1 MCEEVLPIYRLPA
14 CCNRR
19 WLRKQQWLWAALLL
33 WNNSVSL
40 ADFDSCEILTSSGWF
55 LNVILHFF
63 SNDSVPNHCKYS
75 CLFILMKMVYIYN
88 NNIICA
94 FNPQTMED
102 IFSRSG
108 RSEEMDSLL
117 LMNNVNPDCT
127 LRLCALQKL
136 KVCLCTSILIPFSNS
151 VYSLQ

>member
-1 MCEEVLPIYRLPA
+1 M
-14 CCNRR
+14 
-19 WLRKQQWLWAALLL
+19 
-33 WNNSVSL
+33 
-40 ADFDSCEILTSSGWF
+40 
-55 LNVILHFF
+55 
-63 SNDSVPNHCKYS
+63 PNHCKYS
-75 CLFILMKMVYIYN
+75 CLFILMKMVYIYNNNN

-136 KVCLCTSILIPFSNS
+136 KVCLHISILIPFSNS

>member
-1 MCEEVLPIYRLPA
+1 M
-14 CCNRR
+14 
-19 WLRKQQWLWAALLL
+19 
-33 WNNSVSL
+33 
-40 ADFDSCEILTSSGWF
+40 
-55 LNVILHFF
+55 ILHFF

-75 CLFILMKMVYIYN
+75 CLFILMKMVYIYNN

-136 KVCLCTSILIPFSNS
+136 KVCLHISILIPFSNS